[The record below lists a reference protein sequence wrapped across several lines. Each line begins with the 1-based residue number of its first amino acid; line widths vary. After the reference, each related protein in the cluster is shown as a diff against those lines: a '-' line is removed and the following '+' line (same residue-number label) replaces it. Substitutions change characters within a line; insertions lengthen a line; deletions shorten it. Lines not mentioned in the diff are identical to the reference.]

1 MTNKCLFMRQL
12 VRILMLVILCHFAKF
27 SYSQQSSNIKRDS
40 LLSINYLYNNANI
53 LAATNPD
60 SAHILLLKCKAFYTQ
75 ELDTLGIIQILIDLS
90 DLEKTK
96 ENYSQSYDYLWEAL
110 TLAETFKSDLQLY
123 KIHIR
128 LGMLYSIF
136 EKEYDALSHKLIA
149 LKLCKDLIKE
159 DLLDEHA
166 LLSSYFSIALHYR
179 KTSNYDLAI
188 CYFDSCE
195 VVDRS
200 INLGE
205 LNNGFILAELG
216 YIKMEK
222 GDYTNAEILMTEAIE
237 QFIADDAHYL
247 VFAYAYLAE
256 LKEKQTRHTEAIAN
270 YLKCLQTMDSM
281 NTHIDLRPD
290 ILDRLSKLYSAQ
302 NNYAKAYTYLRESK
316 SINDSLFNVKGSS
329 SQLFN
334 MRNKYN
340 EAIDHKNEQLK
351 ANELLL
357 SKKSQSNLRLRILIF
372 MLLLILTIIGFV
384 MFYYFQKKKY
394 LQEKR
399 EIALKNAHEKAR
411 AKEILDV
418 KNRELTAYT
427 LQLIDKD
434 RIVNEQYQY
443 IQKNIPDREVI
454 NHVKRS
460 ITGNNKKMWDEFN
473 LRFVAVNSNFYAK
486 LRERFPKLTPTER
499 KYCALIKLK
508 FSSKEMAQLLQIT
521 VESVHISRHRLRKK
535 MNLPRETSLSNF
547 IAEI

>member
-1 MTNKCLFMRQL
+1 M
-12 VRILMLVILCHFAKF
+12 RILMLVILCHLAKF
-27 SYSQQSSNIKRDS
+27 GYSQQSPNIRHDS
-40 LLSINYLYNNANI
+40 LLSINYLYNKANI
-53 LAATNPD
+53 LAATNSD
-60 SAHILLLKCKAFYTQ
+60 SAHILFLKCKAFYTQ

-110 TLAETFKSDLQLY
+110 SLAENINSDLQLY
-123 KIHIR
+123 NIHSR

-136 EKEYDALSHKLIA
+136 EKEQESLSHKLIA
-149 LKLCKDLIKE
+149 LKLCKYLIKKE
-159 DLLDEHA
+159 ALDEHA
-166 LLSSYFSIALHYR
+166 LLSSYFSIALYHR
-179 KTSNYDLAI
+179 KTSNYELALS
-188 CYFDSCE
+188 YFDSCQ

-200 INLGE
+200 LNQGE
-205 LNNGFILAELG
+205 LNNGFIKAELG
-216 YIKMEK
+216 YIKMVQ
-222 GDYTNAEILMTEAIE
+222 GDYSNAEILLAEAIV
-237 QFIADDAHYL
+237 QFIADDEHYL
-247 VFAYAYLAE
+247 VFAYAYSAE
-256 LKEKQTRHTEAIAN
+256 LKEKQNLDQEATIN
-270 YLKCLQTMDSM
+270 YQKCLQTMDRL
-281 NTHIDLRPD
+281 NAHVDLRPD
-290 ILDRLSKLYSAQ
+290 ILDRLSKLYQAQ
-302 NNYAKAYTYLRESK
+302 NNYAKAYTHLRESK

-384 MFYYFQKKKY
+384 MFYFFQKKKY
-394 LQEKR
+394 LHEKR

-418 KNRELTAYT
+418 KNKELTAYT

-434 RIVNEQYQY
+434 RIVNELYQY
-443 IQKNIPDREVI
+443 IQKNTPDGELI
-454 NHVKRS
+454 NHVKSS

-473 LRFVAVNSNFYAK
+473 LRFVAVNSNFYAM

-508 FSSKEMAQLLQIT
+508 FSSKDMAQLLQIT

-535 MNLPRETSLSNF
+535 MNLPREASLSNF